1 MDIIRTRWPVDVVM
15 SQDTP
20 PLFYYKKNRLSSGCY
35 HVTGR
40 IVLWMLSC
48 DRTRCPMDVV
58 MSQDTL
64 SYGCCHVTGH
74 SPPCFIFNENV
85 IHSLFV
91 TISEATA
98 IISAA

>member
-1 MDIIRTRWPVDVVM
+1 M

-20 PLFYYKKNRLSSGCY
+20 PLFYYKKNRLSFGCC

-58 MSQDTL
+58 MSQDTPPLFYYEKHML
-64 SYGCCHVTGH
+64 SYGCCRVTGH
-74 SPPCFIFNENV
+74 PPPHFIIAENV
-85 IHSLFV
+85 IHSIMHVLFH
-91 TISEATA
+91 SHFAYE
-98 IISAA
+98 